1 MTKIGI
7 ADVKTINIMPTVRI
21 KAKNW
26 KTARNQM
33 QKRLRNTGYT
43 YSSLR
48 KNRKGIYTGVYRIK
62 KKLNK
67 S

>member
-1 MTKIGI
+1 M
-7 ADVKTINIMPTVRI
+7 ATVRI
-21 KAKNW
+21 KAKDW

-62 KKLNK
+62 KTK
-67 S
+67 